1 MPVELSYKPM
11 IEAIIFFWKHCV
23 LERPKQLEIGGKEN
37 YCRILL
43 FKNAQYGK
51 YSQKENWYGRFS
63 WKKSAKEFV
72 FSKLQIYSIYFTN
85 RGLLFKRFLWNTLK
99 LLVLILFR
107 TSLGCYY
114 LCWKTCKE
122 QSDYYLLTGKILK
135 TLLSLW
141 KFYRKFTIAPRFVLF
156 WQIWKSMESNLHWIY
171 I

>member
-1 MPVELSYKPM
+1 MPVGLSYKPM

-51 YSQKENWYGRFS
+51 DSQKENWYGRFS

-85 RGLLFKRFLWNTLK
+85 RGLLFQRFLWNTLK

-107 TSLGCYY
+107 TSLAATICAEKHARSRVIITYLPVRSWKHYY
-114 LCWKTCKE
+114 LCE
-122 QSDYYLLTGKILK
+122 NFTG
-135 TLLSLW
+135 SL
-141 KFYRKFTIAPRFVLF
+141 P
-156 WQIWKSMESNLHWIY
+156 
-171 I
+171 